1 MKLIFSLLFAS
12 FAFSSN
18 AHADFAQCPSFFK
31 NGTIPNHPLN
41 SPELNVKQLCFDE
54 FAVLYA
60 GKIKAPL
67 LVMEKITKSKLMAA
81 KNIERTDEFYEEAR
95 LPSGN
100 RSTLDDFR
108 GSGYDRG
115 HLAPAADMSTL
126 NGMAQSFS
134 LANIVHQNSTH
145 NRESWADVEKATRK
159 FAMRAKGDVYVV
171 TGTMFGKNVIKAGN
185 NVWVPGYL
193 FKAVFDEAGGRGWV
207 YMHKNDSGY
216 QEMKPMSIAEF
227 TSITGVSF

>member
-1 MKLIFSLLFAS
+1 MKLILSLLIASSVFAS
-12 FAFSSN
+12 S
-18 AHADFAQCPSFFK
+18 AHADFSQCPSFFK
-31 NGTIPNHPLN
+31 DGAVPNHPLN
-41 SPELNVKQLCFDE
+41 SPDLNVKQLCFDE

-67 LVMEKITKSKLMAA
+67 LVMEKLTKGKLIAA

-95 LPSGN
+95 LPSGS

-115 HLAPAADMSTL
+115 HLAPAADMSTV

-159 FAMRAKGDVYVV
+159 FAMRARGDVYVV

-193 FKAVFDEAGGRGWV
+193 FKAVFDVANNRSWV
-207 YMHKNDSGY
+207 YLHKNQDGY
-216 QEMKPMSIAEF
+216 QEMKPMSLAEF
-227 TSITGVSF
+227 TSLTGVQF